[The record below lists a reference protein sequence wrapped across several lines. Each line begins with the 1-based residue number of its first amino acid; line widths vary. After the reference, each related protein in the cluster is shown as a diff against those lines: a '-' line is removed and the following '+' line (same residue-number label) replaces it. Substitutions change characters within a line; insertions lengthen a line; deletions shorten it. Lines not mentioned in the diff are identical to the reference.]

1 MWVCG
6 FGCGVGVGVS
16 RSRKALAKHTK
27 PQTPNPKPGVSRCF
41 RKALAMH
48 PKHTRSLCNYAY
60 MLHVGKR
67 DFAKAEELYKKA
79 LTVCLCVWT
88 SLCCPVSCVQWS
100 RL

>member
-1 MWVCG
+1 
-6 FGCGVGVGVS
+6 
-16 RSRKALAKHTK
+16 
-27 PQTPNPKPGVSRCF
+27 
-41 RKALAMH
+41 MH

-100 RL
+100 RLCT